1 VLLPELR
8 RLGPEEFRERAQ
20 LTEEQ
25 MAALDAIAAGRP
37 PRNALSIIH
46 AIETKIAFAYAKP
59 AQQHDLNVTT
69 PHSELILAA
78 AAITKDPPK

>member
-1 VLLPELR
+1 LR
-8 RLGPEEFRERAQ
+8 RLGPDEFRERAQ

-25 MAALDAIAAGRP
+25 MSALDAIAAGRP
-37 PRNALSIIH
+37 PRNAFSIVK

-59 AQQHDLNVTT
+59 AQQTNVTVTT

-78 AAITKDPPK
+78 AAIGKDPPK